1 MKLVNKILDLVEE
14 ELVAVDNDIFD
25 NGTDKVNLLQK
36 KIADDLYDLV
46 KAYKTIH
53 NIMNVEQLYDV
64 EIRDEHFQ

>member
-1 MKLVNKILDLVEE
+1 MILLNKILDLVEE

-25 NGTDKVNLLQK
+25 NGKDKVNLLQK